1 MRIAV
6 LSDCVFP
13 TPHAGGHG
21 LGAMVSQIAEGLKRE
36 GHDVVLFAAVG
47 SQFSGPLVMPSDA
60 KGYDGERALARE
72 ALKLHK
78 EFPFDCF
85 LDNGHL
91 HILAD
96 LFPRLPVVNTF
107 HDSFQQYQRCAVLV
121 SSGQK
126 AMMAGPF
133 WNARVVPNTLN
144 ADDYPFNNAPEALPP
159 YVLFMGALS
168 DIKQPML
175 AIEACSRLNLKLV
188 LAGAPL
194 TGDLP
199 VSAASNIVYAGRVT
213 GQRKID
219 LLKGARVFLQ
229 LGTCES
235 FGLTTLEA
243 MLCGTPVVGWPAGGT
258 LDLISDNVSG
268 VFAAHSGSDKVQN
281 VCDAIERAWYVRRDT
296 TRKHAEMLSSVLAQI
311 DGYEKALGD
320 VTKGLFW

>member
-1 MRIAV
+1 
-6 LSDCVFP
+6 
-13 TPHAGGHG
+13 
-21 LGAMVSQIAEGLKRE
+21 
-36 GHDVVLFAAVG
+36 
-47 SQFSGPLVMPSDA
+47 MPSDA
-60 KGYDGERALARE
+60 KNYDGERALARE

-91 HILAD
+91 HVLAD
-96 LFPRLPVVNTF
+96 LFPRLPVVNVF
-107 HDSFQQYQRCAVLV
+107 HDSFQEYRRCAVTV
-121 SSGQK
+121 SSTQK
-126 AMMAGPF
+126 AMMAGQF

-144 ADDYPFNNAPEALPP
+144 ADDYPFNNAPDMPA
-159 YVLFMGALS
+159 YALFMGAFS

-175 AIEACSRLNLKLV
+175 AIEACSRLNLKLA
-188 LAGAPL
+188 LAGQPL

-199 VSAASNIVYAGRVT
+199 VSMNSNIVYVGRAT

-258 LDLISDNVSG
+258 LDLIRDNISG
-268 VFAAHSGSDKVQN
+268 VFVAHSGSDKVKN
-281 VCDAIERAWYVRRDT
+281 VCDAIERAWYVRRDS
-296 TRKHAEMLSSVLAQI
+296 TRKHAEMLASVPAQI
-311 DGYEKALGD
+311 DGYEKALAD
-320 VTKGLFW
+320 VTQGVFW